1 MLFNSIIFFL
11 FLSIILPIYYILPS
25 KNQRNSFLL
34 IASYFFYGYWDW
46 IFCLLLATSTVV
58 DYCLGIQIEKSKAK
72 TKRKALLITSLT
84 INLGI
89 LGFFKY
95 FNFFIDSFSQMAGQ
109 FGFVPDYLHLNIIL
123 PVGISFYTFQ
133 TLSYSIDIY
142 RNKLKPT
149 RNFIDFALFVAFFP
163 QLVAGPIEKAR
174 DLLPQISKKRTPT
187 KKQLSEG
194 VILIITGLFR
204 KVMIGDVSGRYVDN
218 ILNDM
223 SYYNSSEL
231 LFAMFLFSIQI
242 YCDFSGYS
250 KMARGCAK
258 LLGFEL
264 SINFKQPYLASNITD
279 FWRRWHISLSSWLK
293 EYLYFS
299 LGGNRVSPTRTKINL
314 FITML
319 LGGLWHGAGFNFI
332 IWGGLHG
339 LYLSIHKWY
348 TKGADLQKTPNS
360 NLLIK
365 TLKTITTLLF
375 VQLAWVFFRL
385 PETHDVYI
393 FFQKI
398 IYWESSELT
407 PKLLSISF
415 TFSVMVIIIDYVE
428 FKLKSD
434 TFLILT
440 NQFTRYGILT
450 VLFIVSRLYIYQVK
464 AIPFIYFQ
472 F

>member
-1 MLFNSIIFFL
+1 MLFNSIIFFS
-11 FLSIILPIYYILPS
+11 FLAIVLPTYHLLP
-25 KNQRNSFLL
+25 KKKQRNCFLL
-34 IASYFFYGYWDW
+34 FASYFFYGYWDW
-46 IFCLLLATSTVV
+46 TFCLLIAISTIADYFLA
-58 DYCLGIQIEKSKAK
+58 IQIEQSKEQTRKKS
-72 TKRKALLITSLT
+72 LLIASLT

-95 FNFFIDSFSQMAGQ
+95 FNFFVDSFSQMVGQ
-109 FGFVPDYLHLNIIL
+109 LGFTPDYLHLNIIL

-133 TLSYSIDIY
+133 TLSYSIDVY
-142 RNKLKPT
+142 RGNLKPT
-149 RNFIDFALFVAFFP
+149 KNFIDFALFVAFFP

-174 DLLPQISKKRTPT
+174 DLLPQLKSKRIPS
-187 KKQLSEG
+187 KQQISEG
-194 VILIITGLFR
+194 IILIITGLFR
-204 KVMIGDVSGRYVDN
+204 KVMIGDVSGRYVDH

-223 SYYNSSEL
+223 SYYRSSEL

-264 SINFKQPYLASNITD
+264 SINFEQPYLALNITD

-299 LGGNRVSPTRTKINL
+299 LGGNRKGKTRTKINL

-319 LGGLWHGAGFNFI
+319 LGGLWHGAGMNFI

-348 TKGADLQKTPNS
+348 KGPNS
-360 NLLIK
+360 ESPHNSNILIK
-365 TLKTITTLLF
+365 ITKIITTFIL
-375 VQLAWVFFRL
+375 VQFSWVFFRL
-385 PETHDVYI
+385 PNLDQIYI
-393 FFQKI
+393 FFQKL
-398 IYWESSELT
+398 IYWESSDLT
-407 PKLLSISF
+407 LVLLRISMTF
-415 TFSVMVIIIDYVE
+415 TVVLLLLDVLENY
-428 FKLKSD
+428 FKSH
-434 TFLILT
+434 TFLMLT
-440 NQFTRYGILT
+440 NSPIRYGILT
-450 VLFIVSRLYIYQVK
+450 VVFFITILFIYQDE
-464 AIPFIYFQ
+464 AFPFIYFQ

>member
-11 FLSIILPIYYILPS
+11 FLSIILPIYYLLPR
-25 KNQRNSFLL
+25 KIQRNSFLL

-46 IFCLLLATSTVV
+46 KFCLLLATSTIV
-58 DYCLGIQIEKSKAK
+58 DYFLGIQIEKNKK
-72 TKRKALLITSLT
+72 QIKKKALLIVSLVT
-84 INLGI
+84 NLGI

-95 FNFFIDSFSQMAGQ
+95 FNFFIDSFSQMVGQ
-109 FGFVPDYLHLNIIL
+109 FGYSPDYLHLNIIL

-142 RNKLKPT
+142 RGTLKPT

-174 DLLPQISKKRTPT
+174 DLLPQISSKRIPT

-194 VILIITGLFR
+194 VILIVTGLFR

-223 SYYNSSEL
+223 SYYHSSEL
-231 LFAMFLFSIQI
+231 LFAIFLFSIQI

-264 SINFKQPYLASNITD
+264 SINFEQPYLSNNITD

-299 LGGNRVSPTRTKINL
+299 LGGNRKGPLRTKFNL
-314 FITML
+314 FTTML
-319 LGGLWHGAGFNFI
+319 LGGLWHGAGMNFI
-332 IWGGLHG
+332 VWGGLHG
-339 LYLSIHKWY
+339 IYLSVHKWY
-348 TKGADLQKTPNS
+348 MGNLNATKLPNTIP
-360 NLLIK
+360 IK
-365 TLKTITTLLF
+365 ILKVIITLFF
-375 VQLAWVFFRL
+375 VQFAWVFFRL
-385 PETHDVYI
+385 SSMDEI
-393 FFQKI
+393 FFFFQKI
-398 IYWESSELT
+398 IYWESSDLT
-407 PKLLSISF
+407 PKLLSISL
-415 TFSVMVIIIDYVE
+415 TFSIMVLTLDIVE
-428 FKLKSD
+428 FKLKNH
-434 TFLILT
+434 TFLILA
-440 NQFTRYGILT
+440 NPLLRYGILIILFT
-450 VLFIVSRLYIYQVK
+450 VSLLYIYQVE
-464 AIPFIYFQ
+464 ALPFIYFQ

>member
-1 MLFNSIIFFL
+1 MLPRKI
-11 FLSIILPIYYILPS
+11 
-25 KNQRNSFLL
+25 QRNSFLL

-46 IFCLLLATSTVV
+46 KFCLLLATSTIV
-58 DYCLGIQIEKSKAK
+58 DYFLGIQIEKNK
-72 TKRKALLITSLT
+72 TQLKKKALLIVSLVT
-84 INLGI
+84 NLGI

-95 FNFFIDSFSQMAGQ
+95 FNFFIDSFSEMVGQ
-109 FGFVPDYLHLNIIL
+109 FGYSPDYLHLNIIL

-142 RNKLKPT
+142 RGSLKPT

-174 DLLPQISKKRTPT
+174 DLLPQISSKRIPT

-194 VILIITGLFR
+194 VILIVTGLFR

-223 SYYNSSEL
+223 SYYHSSEL

-264 SINFKQPYLASNITD
+264 SINFEQPYLSNNITD

-299 LGGNRVSPTRTKINL
+299 LGGNRKGPVRTKFNL
-314 FITML
+314 FTTML
-319 LGGLWHGAGFNFI
+319 LGGLWHGAGMNFI

-339 LYLSIHKWY
+339 IYLSVHKWY
-348 TKGADLQKTPNS
+348 MGNLNVPKLPNTIP
-360 NLLIK
+360 IK
-365 TLKTITTLLF
+365 ILKVIITLFF
-375 VQLAWVFFRL
+375 VQFAWVFFRL
-385 PETHDVYI
+385 SSMDEI
-393 FFQKI
+393 FFFFQKI
-398 IYWESSELT
+398 IYWESSDLT
-407 PKLLSISF
+407 PKLLSIYL
-415 TFSVMVIIIDYVE
+415 TFSIMVLTLDIVE
-428 FKLKSD
+428 FKLKNH
-434 TFLILT
+434 TFLILA
-440 NQFTRYGILT
+440 NPLLRYGILIIFFT
-450 VLFIVSRLYIYQVK
+450 VSLLYIYQVE
-464 AIPFIYFQ
+464 ALPFIYFQ

>member
-11 FLSIILPIYYILPS
+11 FLSIILPIYYLLPR
-25 KNQRNSFLL
+25 KIQRNSFLL

-46 IFCLLLATSTVV
+46 KFCLLLATSTIV
-58 DYCLGIQIEKSKAK
+58 DYFLGIQIEKNKK
-72 TKRKALLITSLT
+72 QIKKKALLIVSLVT
-84 INLGI
+84 NLGI

-95 FNFFIDSFSQMAGQ
+95 FNFFIDSFSQMVGQ
-109 FGFVPDYLHLNIIL
+109 FGYSPDYLHLNIIL

-142 RNKLKPT
+142 RGTLKPT

-174 DLLPQISKKRTPT
+174 DLLPQISSKRIPT

-194 VILIITGLFR
+194 VILIVTGLFR

-223 SYYNSSEL
+223 SYYHSSEL

-264 SINFKQPYLASNITD
+264 SINFEQPYLSNNITD

-299 LGGNRVSPTRTKINL
+299 LGGNRKGPLRTKFNL
-314 FITML
+314 FTTML
-319 LGGLWHGAGFNFI
+319 LGGLWHGAGMNFI
-332 IWGGLHG
+332 VWGGLHG
-339 LYLSIHKWY
+339 LYLSVHKWY
-348 TKGADLQKTPNS
+348 MGNINATKLPNTIP
-360 NLLIK
+360 IK
-365 TLKTITTLLF
+365 ILKVIITLFF
-375 VQLAWVFFRL
+375 VQFAWVFFRL
-385 PETHDVYI
+385 SSMDEI
-393 FFQKI
+393 FFFFQKI
-398 IYWESSELT
+398 IYWESSDLT
-407 PKLLSISF
+407 PKLLSISL
-415 TFSVMVIIIDYVE
+415 TFSIMVLTLDIVE
-428 FKLKSD
+428 FKLKNH
-434 TFLILT
+434 TFLILASPLL
-440 NQFTRYGILT
+440 RYGILIILFT
-450 VLFIVSRLYIYQVK
+450 VSLLYIYQVE
-464 AIPFIYFQ
+464 ALPFIYFQ

>member
-1 MLFNSIIFFL
+1 MLPRKI
-11 FLSIILPIYYILPS
+11 
-25 KNQRNSFLL
+25 QRNSFLL

-46 IFCLLLATSTVV
+46 KFCLLLATSTIV
-58 DYCLGIQIEKSKAK
+58 DYFLGIQIEKNK
-72 TKRKALLITSLT
+72 TQLKKKALLIVSLVT
-84 INLGI
+84 NLGI

-95 FNFFIDSFSQMAGQ
+95 FNFFIDSFSEMVGQ
-109 FGFVPDYLHLNIIL
+109 FGYSPDYLHLNIIL

-142 RNKLKPT
+142 RGSLKPT

-174 DLLPQISKKRTPT
+174 DLLPQISSKRIPT

-194 VILIITGLFR
+194 VILIVTGLFR

-223 SYYNSSEL
+223 SYYHSSEL

-264 SINFKQPYLASNITD
+264 SINFEQPYLSNNITD

-299 LGGNRVSPTRTKINL
+299 LGGNRKGPVRTKFNL
-314 FITML
+314 FTTML
-319 LGGLWHGAGFNFI
+319 LGGLWHGAGMNFI

-339 LYLSIHKWY
+339 IYLSVHKWY
-348 TKGADLQKTPNS
+348 MGNLNVPKLPNTIP
-360 NLLIK
+360 IK
-365 TLKTITTLLF
+365 ILKVIITLFF
-375 VQLAWVFFRL
+375 VQFAWVFFRL
-385 PETHDVYI
+385 SSMDEI
-393 FFQKI
+393 FFFFQKI
-398 IYWESSELT
+398 IYWESSDLT
-407 PKLLSISF
+407 PKLLSIYL
-415 TFSVMVIIIDYVE
+415 TFSIMVLTLDIVE
-428 FKLKSD
+428 FKLKNH
-434 TFLILT
+434 TFLILA
-440 NQFTRYGILT
+440 NPLLRYGILIILFT
-450 VLFIVSRLYIYQVK
+450 VSLLYIYQVE
-464 AIPFIYFQ
+464 ALPFIYFQ

>member
-11 FLSIILPIYYILPS
+11 FLSIILPIYYLLPR
-25 KNQRNSFLL
+25 KIQRNSFLL

-46 IFCLLLATSTVV
+46 KFCLLLATSTIV
-58 DYCLGIQIEKSKAK
+58 DYFLGIQIEKNKK
-72 TKRKALLITSLT
+72 QIKKKALLIVSLVT
-84 INLGI
+84 NLGI

-95 FNFFIDSFSQMAGQ
+95 FNFFIDSFSQMVGQ
-109 FGFVPDYLHLNIIL
+109 FGYSPDYLHLNIIL

-142 RNKLKPT
+142 RGTLKPT

-174 DLLPQISKKRTPT
+174 DLLPQISSKRIPT

-194 VILIITGLFR
+194 VILIVTGLFR

-223 SYYNSSEL
+223 SYYHSSEL

-264 SINFKQPYLASNITD
+264 SINFEQPYLSNNITD

-299 LGGNRVSPTRTKINL
+299 LGGNRKGPLRTKFNL
-314 FITML
+314 FTTML
-319 LGGLWHGAGFNFI
+319 LGGLWHGAGMNFI
-332 IWGGLHG
+332 VWGGLHG
-339 LYLSIHKWY
+339 LYLSVHKWY
-348 TKGADLQKTPNS
+348 MGNLNATKLPNTIP
-360 NLLIK
+360 IK
-365 TLKTITTLLF
+365 ILKVIITLFF
-375 VQLAWVFFRL
+375 VQFAWVFFRL
-385 PETHDVYI
+385 SSMDEI
-393 FFQKI
+393 FFFFQKI
-398 IYWESSELT
+398 IYWESSDLT
-407 PKLLSISF
+407 PKLLSISL
-415 TFSVMVIIIDYVE
+415 TFSIMVLTLDIVE
-428 FKLKSD
+428 FKLKNH
-434 TFLILT
+434 TFLILASPLL
-440 NQFTRYGILT
+440 RYGILIILFT
-450 VLFIVSRLYIYQVK
+450 VSLLYIYQVE
-464 AIPFIYFQ
+464 ALPFIYFQ

>member
-1 MLFNSIIFFL
+1 MLPRKI
-11 FLSIILPIYYILPS
+11 
-25 KNQRNSFLL
+25 QRNSFLL

-46 IFCLLLATSTVV
+46 KFCLLLATSTIV
-58 DYCLGIQIEKSKAK
+58 DYFLGIQIEKNK
-72 TKRKALLITSLT
+72 TQLKKKALLIVSLAT
-84 INLGI
+84 NLGI

-95 FNFFIDSFSQMAGQ
+95 FNFFIDSFSEMVGQ
-109 FGFVPDYLHLNIIL
+109 FGYSPDYLHLNIIL

-142 RNKLKPT
+142 RGSLKPT

-174 DLLPQISKKRTPT
+174 DLLPQISSKRIPT

-194 VILIITGLFR
+194 VILIVTGLFR

-223 SYYNSSEL
+223 SYYHSSEL

-264 SINFKQPYLASNITD
+264 SINFEQPYLSNNITD

-299 LGGNRVSPTRTKINL
+299 LGGNRKGPIRTKFNL
-314 FITML
+314 FTTML
-319 LGGLWHGAGFNFI
+319 LGGLWHGAGMNFI

-339 LYLSIHKWY
+339 IYLSVHKWY
-348 TKGADLQKTPNS
+348 MGNLNASKLPNTIP
-360 NLLIK
+360 IK
-365 TLKTITTLLF
+365 ILKVIITLFF
-375 VQLAWVFFRL
+375 VQFAWVFFRL
-385 PETHDVYI
+385 SSMDEI
-393 FFQKI
+393 FFFFQKI
-398 IYWESSELT
+398 IYWESSDLT
-407 PKLLSISF
+407 PKLLSIYL
-415 TFSVMVIIIDYVE
+415 TFSIMVLTLDILE
-428 FKLKSD
+428 FKLKNH
-434 TFLILT
+434 TFLILA
-440 NQFTRYGILT
+440 NPLLRYGILIILFT
-450 VLFIVSRLYIYQVK
+450 VSLLYIYQVE
-464 AIPFIYFQ
+464 ALPFIYFQ